1 MWWSVIVLQCQ
12 YGEESSQLFYRYLPL
27 LTVCTGQRAGAELLL
42 EIKTNVSITP
52 PIMIH

>member
-1 MWWSVIVLQCQ
+1 MCVVVCYSQ
-12 YGEESSQLFYRYLPL
+12 YGEGEDPSQLFYRYLPPL
-27 LTVCTGQRAGAELLL
+27 YCTGQRAGAGLLL